1 MTFRNVNRYGTEPAT
16 VSTEHESVDPV
27 GDETVANLARAALF
41 AALMGGFA
49 YVSFPNPF
57 APGIPVT
64 LQVLGVFL
72 AGIMLGP
79 LWGGFSLVVY
89 LLAGAV
95 GVPVFSGGSAGV
107 GALLGPT
114 GGYLLSY
121 PVAAAAIGAVV
132 HRGPRLRD
140 FRAASNTLLVAGM
153 VGGTAVIYAGGVLGL
168 MAFGDYGLVGA
179 VGAGVGAFLPAEA
192 VKIAAAVGIVRSD
205 TVAAA

>member
-1 MTFRNVNRYGTEPAT
+1 MTFRNVNLVGSRPVA
-16 VSTEHESVDPV
+16 VSTEQESVDAV

-95 GVPVFSGGSAGV
+95 GVPVFAGGSTGI
-107 GALLGPT
+107 GALFGPT

-121 PVAAAAIGAVV
+121 PVAAAAVGVVV
-132 HRGPRLRD
+132 HRGPHLRD

-153 VGGTAVIYAGGVLGL
+153 VGGTALVYAGGVLGL
-168 MAFGDYGLVGA
+168 MFFGDYGLGGA
-179 VGAGVGAFLPAEA
+179 ITAGVGAFLPAEG
-192 VKIAAAVGIVRSD
+192 VKIAAAVGIVRSE

>member
-1 MTFRNVNRYGTEPAT
+1 M
-16 VSTEHESVDPV
+16 STEHESVDPV

-95 GVPVFSGGSAGV
+95 GVPVFAGGSAGV

-121 PVAAAAIGAVV
+121 PLAAAAVGAVV
-132 HRGPRLRD
+132 HRGPQLRE
-140 FRAASNTLLVAGM
+140 FRAASNALLVAAM
-153 VGGTAVIYAGGVLGL
+153 VGGTAIIYAGGVLGL
-168 MAFGDYGLVGA
+168 MFFGDYGLVGA
-179 VGAGVGAFLPAEA
+179 VGAGVGAFLPAEGL
-192 VKIAAAVGIVRSD
+192 KIAAAVGIVRSE